1 MMQPPNSITQRY
13 DVNEDRILV
22 AINAGSTDTNG
33 YWLTRRLALSFI
45 EAANPYLDRMS
56 PAMSK
61 TPTALRGELATMER
75 QVALGRTQQ
84 SVTQTPTAVLERAS
98 VAAELVV
105 ALNVTRQQQGFRL
118 KFRGGKGRETALGCS
133 QAELQR
139 IIYMLEQEVAKAGW
153 RERPSPPEPPTDRTE
168 RNRRAH

>member
-22 AINAGSTDTNG
+22 AINAGSTDANG

-45 EAANPYLDRMS
+45 EASSAYLDRMS
-56 PAMSK
+56 PVVSK

-75 QVALGRTQQ
+75 QVALARTRR
-84 SVTQTPTAVLERAS
+84 SVSQMPPAALARAT

-105 ALNVTRQQQGFRL
+105 ALNVTRVAQGFRL
-118 KFRGGKGRETALGCS
+118 KFRGGKGRETAVGCS
-133 QAELQR
+133 QVELQR
-139 IIYMLEQEVAKAGW
+139 IIHMLEQEVAKAGW